1 MINIYSKKLN
11 INFKPLEKLKLFYP
25 KNIKLKKNYDYF
37 DKKYKPGLYNQAL
50 EILKFYKNKNNNL
63 VTFHEYLKSVKII
76 RDIYG
81 D

>member
-1 MINIYSKKLN
+1 
-11 INFKPLEKLKLFYP
+11 
-25 KNIKLKKNYDYF
+25 
-37 DKKYKPGLYNQAL
+37 NQAL

-63 VTFHEYLKSVKII
+63 VTFDEYLKSVKII